1 MRKILL
7 AALAATALAPS
18 IASAQTAGEVR
29 RSQRE
34 VTRDQREVNRD
45 LARGDFREAREDAR
59 ETRRDQREVRE
70 DWQDYRRSHRGVY
83 NRPAY
88 VAPRGYRYRPVVVGT
103 TLRPAFWGSRY
114 RIGNYNTYRLPYP
127 GRNRMYVR
135 YGNDVLLINA
145 RNGRVIRVY
154 DRFFW

>member
-7 AALAATALAPS
+7 AALAATALVPS
-18 IASAQTAGEVR
+18 IAIAQTAGEVR
-29 RSQRE
+29 RDQRE
-34 VTRDQREVNRD
+34 VARDQREVNRD
-45 LARGDFREAREDAR
+45 LARGDYREAREDAR
-59 ETRRDQREVRE
+59 ETRRDRRETQR
-70 DWQDYRRSHRGVY
+70 DWRDYRQTHRRDFT
-83 NRPAY
+83 RPAY
-88 VAPRGYRYRPVVVGT
+88 VAPRGYRYRPVAIGA
-103 TLRPAFWGSRY
+103 TLNRSFWSSRY

-154 DRFFW
+154 NRFFY